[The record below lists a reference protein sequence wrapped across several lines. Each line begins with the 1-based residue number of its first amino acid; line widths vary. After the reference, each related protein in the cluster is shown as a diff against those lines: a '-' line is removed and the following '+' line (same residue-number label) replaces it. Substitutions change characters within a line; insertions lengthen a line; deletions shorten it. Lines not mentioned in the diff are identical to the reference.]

1 MFPERIYLLGMPG
14 SGKSTLSKQL
24 AKEINYHFLDLD
36 EWIVQHERNSIS
48 EIFAIKGEEY
58 FREIERKALLH
69 SLTLQKIVIAT
80 GGGTP
85 CFFDNMQIIKNNG
98 FSIFL
103 DVPLEVLAQRVS
115 KEVNTRPLLNTENKE
130 VIDQL
135 TEKYNHRLPFY
146 RQAELTITGANLS
159 VQDILQWLT
168 YMDKI

>member
-58 FREIERKALLH
+58 FREIERKALLY
-69 SLTLQKIVIAT
+69 SLTLQRTVIAT

-85 CFFDNMQIIKNNG
+85 CFLIIYKSSKVMG
-98 FSIFL
+98 FPYF
-103 DVPLEVLAQRVS
+103 
-115 KEVNTRPLLNTENKE
+115 
-130 VIDQL
+130 
-135 TEKYNHRLPFY
+135 
-146 RQAELTITGANLS
+146 
-159 VQDILQWLT
+159 
-168 YMDKI
+168 

>member
-36 EWIVQHERNSIS
+36 EWVVQHERNSIS

-69 SLTLQKIVIAT
+69 SLTLQKTVIAT

-130 VIDQL
+130 VIEQL
-135 TEKYNHRLPFY
+135 REKYNYRLPFY

-159 VQDILQWLT
+159 VQDILQWLI
-168 YMDKI
+168 YMDKM

>member
-24 AKEINYHFLDLD
+24 AKEINYHFFDLD
-36 EWIVQHERNSIS
+36 EWIVQDERNSIS

-69 SLTLQKIVIAT
+69 SLTLQKTVIAT

-85 CFFDNMQIIKNNG
+85 CFYDNMQVIKSNG

-103 DVPLEVLAQRVS
+103 DVPLEVIAQRVS
-115 KEVNTRPLLNTENKE
+115 KEIKTRPLLNTDNKE
-130 VIDQL
+130 VIEQL
-135 TEKYNHRLPFY
+135 IEKYNHRLPFY
-146 RQAELTITGANLS
+146 RQASLTISGANLS
-159 VQDILQWLT
+159 VKDILQWLI
-168 YMDKI
+168 YMDRV